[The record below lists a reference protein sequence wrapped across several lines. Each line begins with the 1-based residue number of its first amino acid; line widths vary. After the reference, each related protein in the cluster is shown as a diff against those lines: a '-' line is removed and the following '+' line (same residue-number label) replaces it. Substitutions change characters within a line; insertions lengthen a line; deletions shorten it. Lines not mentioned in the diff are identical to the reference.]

1 MLVKILD
8 ANPEF
13 VEALKSQTG
22 TTTASKA
29 FAYAADRYQHLRCE
43 IWDQAVLI
51 ESLTSDLAK
60 ANRVIEGARTAA
72 ALLLEKTGQLDL
84 LDN

>member
-8 ANPEF
+8 ADPEF

-29 FAYAADRYQHLRCE
+29 FVHAADRYQHLRVK
-43 IWDQAVLI
+43 IDDQRILI
-51 ESLTSDLAK
+51 ESLTSDLAR
-60 ANRVIEGARTAA
+60 ANRVIEGARSAA

-84 LDN
+84 LD